1 MLIREI
7 VESFGQEEISA
18 ALSHADPAA
27 QSAAVLRLLH
37 SQTTSD
43 KKRADMRDEVARV
56 AVIRDGKKR
65 TEELSKI
72 LYKWMLSLGGL
83 PTGIQTSKGRKGIG
97 YSR

>member
-7 VESFGQEEISA
+7 VESFGQDEINA

-27 QSAAVLRLLH
+27 QSSAVVRLLH
-37 SQTTSD
+37 SQTTND
-43 KKRADMRDEVARV
+43 KKRADMRDEVARI
-56 AVIRDGKKR
+56 AVIKDSKR
-65 TEELSKI
+65 RTDELSKI

-83 PTGIQTSKGRKGIG
+83 PTGTKTTKGRKGLG